1 MLERHEL
8 ETFLTLAEELH
19 FGRTGERLG
28 VSTGRVSQTVK
39 KLEHRVGTPLFARTS
54 RSVRLTPVGRRL
66 YEDLLPAHRQLRA
79 AVERAI
85 EAGRGL
91 HGRLRTG
98 FGTPW
103 GGELLAAAADTFL
116 ARHPGCEITLHEVP
130 LDGGVRPLQD
140 GELDIQLTAFPVR
153 EPDLTTGPVVL
164 HDDRVLLLPAAHPLA
179 ARSSL
184 CLDDLGDLPLITTG
198 GANSSRW
205 LDHHHPRRAPSGAP
219 LARGPVASTWQEV
232 LSHVSAGRG
241 AAPGAALGAR
251 YHPRPGVAYVPLRD
265 SPPLA
270 YGLVWPTA
278 ADSALLRAFVA
289 AVGAQRTRG
298 ETAQPPARGTSAPVR
313 WS

>member
-39 KLEHRVGTPLFARTS
+39 KLERRIGTPLFARTS

-66 YEDLLPAHRQLRA
+66 YEDLRPAHQQLRA
-79 AVERAI
+79 AMERAI

-103 GGELLAAAADTFL
+103 GGELLTAAADTFL
-116 ARHPGCEITLHEVP
+116 TRHPGCEITLHEVP
-130 LDGGVRPLQD
+130 LDGGVRPLKD

-153 EPDLTTGPVVL
+153 EPELTTGPAVVR
-164 HDDRVLLLPAAHPLA
+164 DDRALLLPAAHPLA
-179 ARSSL
+179 GRPSL
-184 CLDDLGDLPLITTG
+184 GLDDLAGLPLITTG
-198 GANSSRW
+198 GANARHW
-205 LDHHHPRRAPSGAP
+205 LDHHYPPRTPSGAP
-219 LARGPVASTWQEV
+219 IGRGPVAATWQEV
-232 LSHVSAGRG
+232 LSHVTAGRG
-241 AAPGAALGAR
+241 VAPGAARGAR

-265 SPPLA
+265 APPLE

-278 ADSALLRAFVA
+278 ADSALLRAFVT
-289 AVGAQRTRG
+289 AVGTRR
-298 ETAQPPARGTSAPVR
+298 A
-313 WS
+313 